1 MDAAWAGGA
10 LLSPAHRNLLSGIE
24 HADSVTIDPH
34 KWLAV
39 PMGAGMYLTRD
50 WTALEA
56 AFSVSTG
63 YMPSASHEHRDPY
76 IHSLQWSRRFNGA
89 KLFMALATLGLDGYA
104 AMIDRQFALGTRLRN
119 AIAEAGFTRSS
130 TIAAAARLL
139 RSEGRRERGADCRRV
154 NATGEA
160 WIASVALRGKPCIRA
175 CITSFETGEEDI
187 DALVGPAGP
196 RAGRLAAIDPA
207 RVRAYPNERM
217 LLARRMASTAAA
229 SAREILTGLHE
240 IMAKR
245 GSAQSKLDRVVDLI
259 AEAMRSDVCSIYL
272 LRDNHLEL
280 FATHGL
286 RKEAV
291 HVTRLR
297 MGEGLVGTIA
307 AEGRILNLAEAAQHP
322 AFAYRPET
330 GEERFHSFAGVPIV
344 RLESPIG
351 VLAVQNAEP
360 RRYEDVEIEALQ
372 TVAMVLS
379 EMIGGARLVDGA
391 RRSRL
396 RSAGPLRLTGLRL
409 VAGMAK
415 GVAVFHEPRIVVEHT
430 VAEDTEAE
438 RDRVYSAFRKM
449 REQIDNM
456 ARDAEFGT
464 TGEHQEILETYRMF
478 AYDEGW
484 SRRINEA
491 IDSGLTAEAA
501 IERVQQRTRA
511 RMQEID
517 DPLLKERM
525 HDLEDL
531 SNRLLRIVSGRM
543 GTAAQTG
550 LAHDAVLIARNL
562 GPAELLEYDRR
573 RLKAVL
579 LEEGSL
585 TSHMT
590 IVARAI
596 GVPVIGRL
604 NDIRHSVEEG
614 ETILVDGDNGSV
626 IIRPTRQLL
635 AGFEHRM
642 AMSQKRRAEFAA
654 VRTLPAETRDGV
666 KVSVMVN
673 AGLAEDAV
681 ALPMTGADGIGLFR
695 TEFQFLVSATLPGRD
710 RQQRLYTKVL
720 EAAGDR
726 PVVFRTVDIGGDK
739 ALPYLTDDE
748 TEEQAEN
755 PAMGWRALRLSLDR
769 STLMKAQARALIE
782 ASAGKVLRV
791 MFPMVS
797 EPWEYEQARALFE
810 EQLEW
815 AAKAKRKRQ
824 ARGVRRNA
832 RSAEPCRNARPAA
845 AARGLHLDRHQRP
858 HPIPVRGR
866 PLRPAPCAPLRLA
879 QPGDPALPEARA
891 RRRARGRAC
900 RREFAAKWPGG
911 RSKRWR

>member
-1 MDAAWAGGA
+1 
-10 LLSPAHRNLLSGIE
+10 
-24 HADSVTIDPH
+24 
-34 KWLAV
+34 
-39 PMGAGMYLTRD
+39 
-50 WTALEA
+50 
-56 AFSVSTG
+56 
-63 YMPSASHEHRDPY
+63 
-76 IHSLQWSRRFNGA
+76 
-89 KLFMALATLGLDGYA
+89 
-104 AMIDRQFALGTRLRN
+104 
-119 AIAEAGFTRSS
+119 
-130 TIAAAARLL
+130 
-139 RSEGRRERGADCRRV
+139 
-154 NATGEA
+154 
-160 WIASVALRGKPCIRA
+160 
-175 CITSFETGEEDI
+175 
-187 DALVGPAGP
+187 
-196 RAGRLAAIDPA
+196 
-207 RVRAYPNERM
+207 
-217 LLARRMASTAAA
+217 MASTAAS

-259 AEAMRSDVCSIYL
+259 AEAMGSDVCSIYL
-272 LRDNHLEL
+272 LRDNCLEL

-307 AEGRILNLAEAAQHP
+307 AEGRILNLAEAAEHP

-351 VLAVQNAEP
+351 VLAVQNADP
-360 RRYEDVEIEALQ
+360 RRYEDVEVEALQ

-396 RSAGPLRLTGLRL
+396 RSAGPLRLSGLKL
-409 VAGMAK
+409 VSGMAK

-430 VAEDTEAE
+430 VADDIEAE
-438 RDRVYSAFRKM
+438 RDRVYAAFRKM

-464 TGEHQEILETYRMF
+464 AGEHHEILETYRMF

-484 SRRINEA
+484 SRRINQA

-501 IERVQQRTRA
+501 IERVQQRTRT

-517 DPLLKERM
+517 DPLLQERM

-550 LAHDAVLIARNL
+550 LTHDTVLVSRNL
-562 GPAELLEYDRR
+562 GPADLLEYDRR

-604 NDIRHSVEEG
+604 HDIRHSVEDG

-626 IIRPTRQLL
+626 IIRPTRPLL

-642 AMSQKRRAEFAA
+642 AISQKRRAEFAA
-654 VRTLPAETRDGV
+654 IKTLPAQTRDGLN
-666 KVSVMVN
+666 VSVMVN

-681 ALPMTGADGIGLFR
+681 TLPMTGADGIGLFR

-710 RQQRLYTKVL
+710 RQQRLYIKVL

-739 ALPYLTDDE
+739 ALPYLTDE
-748 TEEQAEN
+748 AEEQAEN

-782 ASAGKVLRV
+782 ASGGKVLRV

-797 EPWEYEQARALFE
+797 EPWEYEKARSLFE
-810 EQLEW
+810 EQVEW
-815 AAKAKRKRQ
+815 AGKAKRPVPTRIEFGAMLEVPSLAEMLDQLLPRVDFISIGTNDLTQFLFAADRSDPRLAQRYDWLSPAILRFLKRVLDACRDAGVP
-824 ARGVRRNA
+824 ARVCGEMA
-832 RSAEPCRNARPAA
+832 
-845 AARGLHLDRHQRP
+845 
-858 HPIPVRGR
+858 GR
-866 PLRPAPCAPLRLA
+866 PLEAMALIGIGADSFSITPAGVGPVKAMVRSLDSA
-879 QPGDPALPEARA
+879 AVRA
-891 RRRARGRAC
+891 RLDQLLARPPRDMRKALTDWARRHSVTIG
-900 RREFAAKWPGG
+900 
-911 RSKRWR
+911 